1 MNQKN
6 TKHLEKRILEN
17 TDRLIESAIAASLL
31 GDEEKE
37 KEFRKGKE
45 LIKEIARNL
54 KDLIEVKDEYLPEIL
69 NQIISQKLPDTKVQK
84 SLGTFTM
91 ELDRMVQLGI
101 IALGYDTELTPSIK
115 ATQES
120 EFTEDGQGTEK
131 LEEIVYSECE
141 EPLTGPCLI
150 EDVEPLPDMPTEE
163 EFLAVEAMSPLVITK
178 ETVDESEELPDLPEL
193 RETDESIT
201 TSTVTLV
208 TEEIIDGILIGDL
221 LNSTQDYALHAKT
234 QSEYK
239 IIEPQT
245 PILIN
250 LLNGFEKLNSE
261 QPQCL
266 DVIEPTEVE
275 QQAVSQPK
283 EKGSP
288 SRNLEF
294 SLKLIFPGAEILR
307 DVCLDGVNFAYYI
320 PSKWLAFDQETSP
333 EDFELKTRIC
343 RQEGIRYLIIDLE
356 DGKNPR
362 RVERIIQRHKINSKG

>member
-1 MNQKN
+1 
-6 TKHLEKRILEN
+6 
-17 TDRLIESAIAASLL
+17 
-31 GDEEKE
+31 
-37 KEFRKGKE
+37 
-45 LIKEIARNL
+45 
-54 KDLIEVKDEYLPEIL
+54 
-69 NQIISQKLPDTKVQK
+69 
-84 SLGTFTM
+84 M

>member
-31 GDEEKE
+31 GDEAKE

-131 LEEIVYSECE
+131 LEEIVYTECE

-163 EFLAVEAMSPLVITK
+163 EFLAVEAMSPLGMTK

-201 TSTVTLV
+201 MSTVTLV

-221 LNSTQDYALHAKT
+221 LNRTEDYALQAKI
-234 QSEYK
+234 QSEDE
-239 IIEPQT
+239 ILEPQT

-250 LLNGFEKLNSE
+250 LLNGFENLNSE
-261 QPQCL
+261 HLQCL

-275 QQAVSQPK
+275 QQAGSQPK
-283 EKGSP
+283 EKGYP

>member
-31 GDEEKE
+31 GDEAKE

-115 ATQES
+115 AAQES

-163 EFLAVEAMSPLVITK
+163 EFLAVEAMSPLVMTK
-178 ETVDESEELPDLPEL
+178 EIVDESEDLPDL

-221 LNSTQDYALHAKT
+221 LNSTEDYASQTKK
-234 QSEYK
+234 QSEDE
-239 IIEPQT
+239 ILEPQT

-250 LLNGFEKLNSE
+250 LLNGFEKL

-266 DVIEPTEVE
+266 DVIEPTEVD
-275 QQAVSQPK
+275 QLTVSQPK